1 MEISIPIALSI
12 LILALSIPLSNIVYS
27 LVIIIDSSGTSI
39 LSMPCSSLFSIEFN
53 NSITGSPVKIVYR
66 YCNGYIAGIAMYTD
80 QAASEY
86 YSAGL
91 IDINRSLSRYSSDSV
106 IFCSTQPLLITIQ
119 GWSRSFSGGCVVL
132 ASLVKIL
139 EIQGKKGISMFYL
152 HI

>member
-1 MEISIPIALSI
+1 MEISIPITLLI

-27 LVIIIDSSGTSI
+27 LLIIIDSSGASI
-39 LSMPCSSLFSIEFN
+39 LFMPCGSLFSIEFN
-53 NSITGSPVKIVYR
+53 NSVTGSPVKIVYR

-91 IDINRSLSRYSSDSV
+91 IDINRSLSLYSSDSV
-106 IFCSTQPLLITIQ
+106 IFCSTQSLLITIQ
-119 GWSRSFSGGCVVL
+119 GWSRSFNGGCVVL

-139 EIQGKKGISMFYL
+139 EIQGKKGLSMFYL
-152 HI
+152 YI